1 MEGTIKWRRDV
12 STSRSVR
19 LLRAAGVGTF
29 LAAIVLIVFARLFSF
44 AGEVGGQSVV
54 VAALVVAAG
63 TLLVAAGLSRAG
75 VLPAGVAAGP
85 VVDAGLAAIVAG
97 ALIFALVRG
106 VGGGVGNL
114 LAALSIPLAMFV
126 LVGSSFL
133 QSTGT
138 LDLEEEVIYLHE
150 PEGSIDLDLIL
161 GTSVRRIGGV
171 AILRLEYARPD
182 GRYVQGPRRLVVP
195 PEVAT
200 AVERLVDSR

>member
-1 MEGTIKWRRDV
+1 MERPIQWRRDV

-44 AGEVGGQSVV
+44 AGAVGGQSLV

-63 TLLVAAGLSRAG
+63 TLLVAAALSRLG
-75 VLPAGVAAGP
+75 VLPDGTVAGP

-97 ALIFALVRG
+97 VLIFGLVRG

-114 LAALSIPLAMFV
+114 LAALSIPLAMLA

-138 LDLEEEVIYLHE
+138 LDPEEGVIYLHE
-150 PEGSIDLDLIL
+150 PEGSIDLDLL
-161 GTSVRRIGGV
+161 RGVSVRQVGGV
-171 AILRLEYARPD
+171 AILRLRYARPD

-200 AVERLVDSR
+200 ELERLVDSR